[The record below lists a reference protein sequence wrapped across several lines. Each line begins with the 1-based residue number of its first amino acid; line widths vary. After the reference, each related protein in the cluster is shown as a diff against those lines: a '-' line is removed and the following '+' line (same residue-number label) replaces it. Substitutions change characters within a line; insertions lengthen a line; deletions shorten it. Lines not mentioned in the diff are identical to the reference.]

1 MKQNPKRITQIIELK
16 IIKLLSHIFCKTRT
30 NRENMRLIVNLKI
43 RFLYRDLGLEVHLS
57 SVLNLQI
64 ECFSQK
70 FQSRIFLDH
79 LSVFFFRSKGSFH
92 LNGFVYYYF
101 YSNRMVF

>member
-1 MKQNPKRITQIIELK
+1 MKQNPKRITEVVEFE
-16 IIKLLSHIFCKTRT
+16 IIKLLSHIFGKTRT
-30 NRENMRLIVNLKI
+30 NRGNMRHIVNLKI

-70 FQSRIFLDH
+70 LQSRIFFNH

-92 LNGFVYYYF
+92 LNGFVYGYF